1 MTSKSLERKT
11 FNHYKKALISEL
23 GNKATEGT
31 DLNTV
36 GKREFGLAWAGVH
49 PSDRVK
55 IKPNKYYVVNVD
67 SHDKDGSHWIALRT
81 TKKRA
86 YLWDSYGRPVKK
98 LVGGLIDDINK
109 KGMQLG
115 ETNAVP
121 HMEQIGY
128 GSEVCGPDSLAFLL
142 TVRDLGI
149 ARAKNI

>member
-1 MTSKSLERKT
+1 MASKSLERKT

-23 GNKATEGT
+23 GDKATEGT

-36 GKREFGLAWAGVH
+36 GKREFGPSWAGVH

-55 IKPNKYYVVNVD
+55 LKPNKYYVINVD
-67 SHDKDGSHWIALRT
+67 HHDKPGSHWMALKT

-98 LVGGLIDDINK
+98 LVGALIDNINTH
-109 KGMQLG
+109 GMQIG
-115 ETNAVP
+115 ATNLVP

-149 ARAKNI
+149 GKAKNI